1 MDSRSGEMLAFI
13 RVLETGSFSAAGKD
27 LGMTASAVS
36 KVVTRIEQRIGVLLL
51 KRSTRALSV
60 TAEGKQ
66 FYENCVRI
74 LSDIDQAESDLAS
87 RTVSPRGML
96 RVNAS
101 LPFGNHWLLPLL
113 PEFRRRYPEVVL
125 DLSLT
130 DAIVDLARDA
140 VDVAVRMGP
149 LADANFHARLL
160 GRSRRAVVAAPSY
173 FEKNGYPEHPNALS
187 KHQCLNFNFKRSM
200 DEWPFIV
207 NGKQASFAVR
217 GNTLT
222 NNGETMRQLTL
233 DGLGISRLG
242 MFHIAS
248 DIENGRLV
256 EVLGDYNAG
265 DVEEINV
272 VFSSRR
278 HMPARSRVFIDYL
291 IEKLQGALRLDNIP
305 ASSGSAA

>member
-1 MDSRSGEMLAFI
+1 MDSRSGEMLAFV
-13 RVLETGSFSAAGKD
+13 RVVETGSFSGAGKD
-27 LGMTASAVS
+27 LDMTASAVS
-36 KVVTRIEQRIGVLLL
+36 KVVTRIEQRLGVLLL

-66 FYENCVRI
+66 FYESCVRI
-74 LSDIDQAESDLAS
+74 VTDIDQAESDLAS
-87 RTVSPRGML
+87 RTGSPRGML

-113 PEFRRRYPEVVL
+113 PEFRHRYPEVIL
-125 DLSLT
+125 DISLT
-130 DAIVDLARDA
+130 DAVVDLNRDS

-149 LADANFHARLL
+149 LADADFHARLL

-173 FEKNGYPEHPNALS
+173 LERHGYPERPIELS
-187 KHQCLNFNFKRSM
+187 NHQCFNFNFRRSM

-207 NGKQASFAVR
+207 DGEHVSVSIR
-217 GNTLT
+217 GSTLT

-242 MFHIAS
+242 IFHIAK

-256 EVLGDYNAG
+256 EILPDYNAG
-265 DVEEINV
+265 DIEEINV
-272 VFSSRR
+272 VYSSRR

-291 IEKLQGALRLDNIP
+291 IEKLRSRLKLD
-305 ASSGSAA
+305 